1 MNINMIVPM
10 EVGIPVRDVVRTR
23 QFYEEVLGFGLIN
36 EVKVPA
42 ELAQLA
48 TMNASGYTLVR
59 LQTPQGERIKLLAPF
74 NPPPAEAAT
83 DYILDKANATYL
95 TFIADDIEMV
105 INQLNGLGVILLT
118 GPSRIEVR
126 PGTYLAFFHDPEGNV
141 IEIVQ
146 YSDFNAYRPDFHK
159 RTL

>member
-10 EVGIPVRDVVRTR
+10 EVGIPVRDVVRMR
-23 QFYEEVLGFGLIN
+23 QFYEEVMGFGLIN

-105 INQLNGLGVILLT
+105 INQLNGLGVI
-118 GPSRIEVR
+118 
-126 PGTYLAFFHDPEGNV
+126 FFDWPQPH
-141 IEIVQ
+141 
-146 YSDFNAYRPDFHK
+146 
-159 RTL
+159 